1 MILNIQHS
9 QMRMKKMNNEVLEKY
24 LLQYQ
29 DIYNSQIYVNDDTVN
44 HSSNYIPSND
54 FFKIESLGNSN
65 SNIVFLEE
73 FLLLNKSSFN
83 INFTESIDL
92 FKNIL
97 KAVNLKYK
105 NIQIIRIKKYVD
117 SNIDDLI
124 KSSFKNKINLNK
136 KKLIVSLGSSFLEKN
151 KNIKQLRNNKYNYNK
166 LDLVYT
172 YHPKDLIEN
181 EDLKKYVWDDF
192 KFIRDKYL

>member
-1 MILNIQHS
+1 MS
-9 QMRMKKMNNEVLEKY
+9 NEIEKY
-24 LLQYQ
+24 LVQFQ
-29 DIYNSQIYVNDDTVN
+29 DIYNSHIYVNDNVLN
-44 HSSNYIPSND
+44 HISNYIPSND
-54 FFKIESLGNSN
+54 FFEIESLGDSN
-65 SNIVFLEE
+65 SDIVFLEE

-83 INFTESIDL
+83 VIINKSVYL

-97 KAVNLKYK
+97 KAVNLKY
-105 NIQIIRIKKYVD
+105 NDIQVIRIKKYVD
-117 SNIDDLI
+117 SNIDDLV
-124 KSSFKNKINLNK
+124 KSSFEKKINLNK
-136 KKLIVSLGSSFLEKN
+136 KKLIISLGSSFLEKN

>member
-9 QMRMKKMNNEVLEKY
+9 QMRMKKMKNEVLEKY

-83 INFTESIDL
+83 INYTESIDL

-97 KAVNLKYK
+97 KAVNLKYN

-124 KSSFKNKINLNK
+124 KSSFKKKINLNK

-181 EDLKKYVWDDF
+181 VDLKKYVWDDF

>member
-1 MILNIQHS
+1 
-9 QMRMKKMNNEVLEKY
+9 MRMKKMKNEVIEKY

-29 DIYNSQIYVNDDTVN
+29 DIYNSQIYVNDNTVN
-44 HSSNYIPSND
+44 HSSNYILSND
-54 FFKIESLGNSN
+54 FFEIESLGNSS

-73 FLLLNKSSFN
+73 FLLLEKSSFN
-83 INFTESIDL
+83 TIINKSIDL

-97 KAVNLKYK
+97 KAVNLKYN
-105 NIQIIRIKKYVD
+105 NIQIVRIKKYVD

>member
-9 QMRMKKMNNEVLEKY
+9 QMRMKKMKNEVLEKY